1 MIFLQIFINILVTAS
16 YYILVSLSFVIIYN
30 CTKFFHLAH
39 SAIITLGAYFTF
51 FFVTQIGLPLPIA
64 IILSIIVAASIGVAC
79 ELFLYKPLRKKNV
92 SSWQYLVASI
102 GLYVILQNL
111 ISIYFGDDTKVISSG
126 GIMVGHMI
134 FGAYLTTIQIITIV
148 VSISLFI
155 VVNLFL
161 EITTTGKAIKAVANN
176 SELSKIYGINS
187 DKIILMVFAIGSMLA
202 AIAGILLAMD
212 TNMTPTFGFNILLY
226 GVIVMIISG
235 VGGTK
240 ALIAGSFLVA
250 ISQHAAAYY
259 INTKW
264 MDAIA
269 FIILLSFLI
278 WKPLGISGMIIKKIE
293 V

>member
-1 MIFLQIFINILVTAS
+1 
-16 YYILVSLSFVIIYN
+16 
-30 CTKFFHLAH
+30 
-39 SAIITLGAYFTF
+39 
-51 FFVTQIGLPLPIA
+51 
-64 IILSIIVAASIGVAC
+64 
-79 ELFLYKPLRKKNV
+79 
-92 SSWQYLVASI
+92 
-102 GLYVILQNL
+102 
-111 ISIYFGDDTKVISSG
+111 
-126 GIMVGHMI
+126 
-134 FGAYLTTIQIITIV
+134 
-148 VSISLFI
+148 
-155 VVNLFL
+155 
-161 EITTTGKAIKAVANN
+161 
-176 SELSKIYGINS
+176 
-187 DKIILMVFAIGSMLA
+187 
-202 AIAGILLAMD
+202 
-212 TNMTPTFGFNILLY
+212 MTPTFGFNILLY